1 MRTIILRHRN
11 WLVAVEYPAD
21 GTQWDA
27 RRAEVHRA
35 IEQQDRA
42 SLSAQGAQ
50 LLEVLEEDGRAFG
63 GILRRNIVGQWLW
76 SDGTQAPEVRD
87 MYYRDLWPNYRCR
100 GNTHIEVLKRDVEGH
115 CNRLPEGFGSPAELA
130 ADLAWVRDVAAGLA
144 ASGDHTGMRVIH
156 ASGQMTRAY
165 AEPSTGETTGARAIP
180 QVYLVPV
187 EEWDRR
193 ALRVCGA
200 QWDRAVQAGII
211 AKAQSLGWITCQS
224 HHDQ

>member
-1 MRTIILRHRN
+1 MALNGMRDGQRFIAPSSNRTGPACPRRERN
-11 WLVAVEYPAD
+11 SSKCWKRTAGPSVASSG
-21 GTQWDA
+21 GTSSGNGYGA
-27 RRAEVHRA
+27 TAPRRQR
-35 IEQQDRA
+35 
-42 SLSAQGAQ
+42 SAT
-50 LLEVLEEDGRAFG
+50 
-63 GILRRNIVGQWLW
+63 W
-76 SDGTQAPEVRD
+76 
-87 MYYRDLWPNYRCR
+87 YYRDVWPNYRCR

-200 QWDRAVQAGII
+200 QWEHQAQPGII

>member
-1 MRTIILRHRN
+1 VNRRIILRHRN
-11 WLVAVEYPAD
+11 WLVDVEYPID
-21 GTQWDA
+21 GTQWNA
-27 RRAEVHRA
+27 RRAAVCRA

-42 SLSAQGAQ
+42 GLSAQGAQ
-50 LLEVLEEDGRAFG
+50 LLAVMEEDGSAFG
-63 GILRRNIVGQWLW
+63 GILRRNIIGQWLW

-87 MYYRDLWPNYRCR
+87 MYYRDVWPNYRCCN
-100 GNTHIEVLKRDVEGH
+100 NTHIEVLKCDVDGK
-115 CNRLPEGFGSPAELA
+115 CKRPPEGFESPTELA
-130 ADLAWVRDVAAGLA
+130 ADLAWVWDVAAGLA

-156 ASGQMTRAY
+156 ASGQLTRAY

-200 QWDRAVQAGII
+200 QWDRQAQADII
-211 AKAQSLGWITCQS
+211 AKA
-224 HHDQ
+224 